1 MPAQALLLGLGMP
14 LKSTL
19 RSSVNPALRS
29 PLEPGVGGAP
39 PEYVGN
45 DLTLD
50 TDLLSL
56 DADTLTLE

>member
-1 MPAQALLLGLGMP
+1 MP

>member
-1 MPAQALLLGLGMP
+1 MTESP
-14 LKSTL
+14 L
-19 RSSVNPALRS
+19 RSVFESAVRS
-29 PLEPGVGGAP
+29 PLDRGVGGAP

-50 TDLLSL
+50 ADLLSL

>member
-1 MPAQALLLGLGMP
+1 MLREP
-14 LKSTL
+14 LRDPLQRPL
-19 RSSVNPALRS
+19 RG
-29 PLEPGVGGAP
+29 PLEPGVGGAAP

-50 TDLLSL
+50 LDLLSL

>member
-1 MPAQALLLGLGMP
+1 MV
-14 LKSTL
+14 LKTDML
-19 RSSVNPALRS
+19 RSPLRPALSPALRS

-39 PEYVGN
+39 PEYDGN